1 MITREIALVIGVTIA
16 DVAVIG
22 WLFVRV
28 GKEQIAKE
36 DLATD
41 EMRARTLD
49 YYRNDEGR
57 SALTRRDG
65 QRSRIADTTA
75 TTNNTRSLW
84 D

>member
-36 DLATD
+36 DLATE
-41 EMRARTLD
+41 EMRSRTLD
-49 YYRNDEGR
+49 YYRNDERASRDG
-57 SALTRRDG
+57 LTRSE
-65 QRSRIADTTA
+65 SRIGHSGP